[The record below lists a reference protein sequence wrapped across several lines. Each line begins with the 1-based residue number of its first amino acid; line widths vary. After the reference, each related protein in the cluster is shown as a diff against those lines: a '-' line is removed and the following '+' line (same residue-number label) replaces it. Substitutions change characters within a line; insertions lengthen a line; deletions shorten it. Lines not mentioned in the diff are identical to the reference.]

1 MDGVLVGLI
10 LHTLTAGCL
19 QELEACQGMQT
30 VVARAQTLPALQAA
44 LRRHNAQYDKATIA
58 CHGQLEPHEVGAQ
71 CGASIFF
78 VHRPFQ
84 ERCVDQQAGVP
95 AQTLPARSR

>member
-10 LHTLTAGCL
+10 LHTLTAACL
-19 QELEACQGMQT
+19 QELGDCQGMET
-30 VVARAQTLPALQAA
+30 VVARAQSLPALQEA

-58 CHGQLEPHEVGAQ
+58 CRGQLGPQEVGAQ

-78 VHRPFQ
+78 VHRPSQ
-84 ERCVDQQAGVP
+84 ERHVDPQTRAP
-95 AQTLPARSR
+95 AQALAATP